1 MHEITETLKLQIYPT
16 SEQIAIFEYSQQQF
30 IKACQ
35 YVSDYAFNYR
45 VLDVRKLHDA
55 LYYQLRS
62 MFDLPAQITASII
75 RVVSARY
82 KTVRTQFKKQRVKY
96 RDQHTGEWESYQK
109 DLSHLIKPLQ
119 FKRPVLQLVN
129 NRSYA
134 FLKNQTLS
142 LGTLQGRQKVPFF
155 YLDNKYFEKFKDWE
169 WGQGEV
175 LKIKGKWYFH
185 VSVTREVPDFDIKN
199 IQHVIGIDRGLR
211 HIVVTYDELENSIFY
226 NGKSVKQ
233 VRAHYQKLRAELQRK
248 GAKSAKK
255 RLRSLNRKENRWM
268 TDVNHRITKALVDQY
283 GPNTLFVIEDLEQ
296 VTFNTVHS
304 RVKDQR
310 YEHHSWA
317 FYQFEQFLTYKAEE
331 IGSKVIKI
339 DPRYTSQTCPKCKNV
354 DKSARNHRI
363 HEYCCKQCGYQSND
377 DRVAAMNIFER
388 GQQWIEQEL
397 MHFAQA

>member
-16 SEQIAIFEYSQQQF
+16 PEQIAIFEYSQQQF

-35 YVSDYAFNYR
+35 YVSDYAFHYR
-45 VLDVRKLHDA
+45 VLDARKLHDA
-55 LYYQLRS
+55 LYYRLRKLL
-62 MFDLPAQITASII
+62 DLPAQITASIF

-96 RDQHTGEWESYQK
+96 RDHYTGKWESYQK
-109 DLSHLIKPLQ
+109 DLNHLMKPLQ
-119 FKRPVLQLVN
+119 FKQPVLQLVN

-142 LGTLQGRQKVPFF
+142 LGTLQGRQKVPFS
-155 YLDNKYFEKFKDWE
+155 YPNNKYFKKFKDWK

-185 VSVTREVPDFDIKN
+185 VSVTREVPNFDIKN

-211 HIVVTYDELENSIFY
+211 HIAVTYDELENSIFY

-233 VRAHYQKLRAELQRK
+233 VRAHYQNRRAELQRK
-248 GAKSAKK
+248 GTKSAKK
-255 RLRSLNRKENRWM
+255 RLQSLSRKENRWM
-268 TDVNHRITKALVDQY
+268 TDVNHRITKALVDKY
-283 GPNTLFVIEDLEQ
+283 GPNTLFVIEDLEH
-296 VTFNTVHS
+296 VTFNTVYS
-304 RVKDQR
+304 RLKNRR

-317 FYQFEQFLTYKAEE
+317 FYQFERFLNYKAEE

-339 DPRYTSQTCPKCKNV
+339 DPRYTSQTCPKCKNI
-354 DKSARNHRI
+354 DKSARNHRT

-388 GQQWIEQEL
+388 GQQWVEQEL
-397 MHFAQA
+397 MYFAQA